1 MNYYERHLGD
11 YAKDAGHLSMLEH
24 GAYTLLLDRYY
35 TTEQAI
41 PADQAHRVCR
51 ARSREER
58 AAVDAVLAEFFLL
71 ADGVWKNGRA
81 DREIE
86 KMRAKVKA
94 AKENGKLGGRPK
106 QTDKKPSGFPLGP
119 ESETQA
125 KAHQTPVTIHQSP
138 EEGAKAPSR
147 AGALC
152 RLLREHGI
160 QKTSPGHPLLLK
172 LLDAG
177 CTEAEFLAFVPSAA
191 TKSDPFA
198 YLLAAVKG
206 ERERAAVIPLHQGR
220 MPNKQEALEQRNAA
234 IGQEWARKMLARGK
248 DEAG

>member
-35 TTEQAI
+35 TTEQPI

-51 ARSREER
+51 ARTREER
-58 AAVDAVLAEFFLL
+58 AAVDAVLAEFFVLVS
-71 ADGVWKNGRA
+71 AAYGNGRA
-81 DREIE
+81 DREIT
-86 KMRAKVKA
+86 KMQAKVKA
-94 AKENGKLGGRPK
+94 AQENGRLGGRPK
-106 QTDKKPSGFPLGP
+106 QTDKKPSGFLPGSDSVSQEKALQSP
-119 ESETQA
+119 DTRHQA
-125 KAHQTPVTIHQSP
+125 P

-147 AGALC
+147 AGAVC
-152 RLLREHGI
+152 MLLRQHGI

-172 LLDAG
+172 LLEAG
-177 CTEAEFLAFVPSAA
+177 CTDAEFLTFVPAA
-191 TKSDPFA
+191 SVKGDPFA
-198 YLLAAVKG
+198 YLLAAVKS

-234 IGQEWARKMLARGK
+234 IGEEWARKMLARGQN
-248 DEAG
+248 EAG